1 MSHLP
6 IWYLGQVPVEDCDK
20 ASAEYM
26 LIPPKD
32 ASMGRDGDQLDH
44 TFRNT
49 TVRFADNSHWFGLKM
64 RDYGMLANKECNWDF
79 DINRHESVQYAEYGI
94 GKKYNWHIDTFPLSG
109 APTDR
114 KVTVV
119 CMMSDPVDFEGG
131 ALQLRMYQEFTPPMT
146 KGTIIA
152 FPSFLEH
159 QVTPVTKGVR
169 YTATMWLSGPR
180 FK

>member
-1 MSHLP
+1 
-6 IWYLGQVPVEDCDK
+6 
-20 ASAEYM
+20 
-26 LIPPKD
+26 
-32 ASMGRDGDQLDH
+32 
-44 TFRNT
+44 
-49 TVRFADNSHWFGLKM
+49 
-64 RDYGMLANKECNWDF
+64 
-79 DINRHESVQYAEYGI
+79 
-94 GKKYNWHIDTFPLSG
+94 
-109 APTDR
+109 
-114 KVTVV
+114 VV